1 MARSSGSNRG
11 MWIALGGYTVLFAI
25 KLAAFFVTH
34 LGVMFAEA
42 MHSMADML
50 IASFLLIAAYISARP
65 ADKEYRFGYGRAQ
78 NIAALVAATIFISFT
93 SFETL
98 REAIPKLFTPA
109 ETTPEG
115 FGLAIGVILVS
126 IVISALPVIAIMRE
140 KQRGAASRAQLIE
153 GVNDEVTLL
162 AALGGIVLVS
172 RGFPLADPI
181 ASIVV
186 ALVIAFNAVMLWR
199 ENAAVLMGA
208 SPGPEFY
215 AKVNDI
221 ALSTPGVLGTHNA
234 IAEQVGE
241 QIHLGMQ
248 IEVAAGITIEEADAI
263 ADSVHDRVSD
273 AFDDIW
279 VVVHPDPARS
289 GDATEVSRGMNAPP
303 KDDQPVGAQPTS

>member
-1 MARSSGSNRG
+1 MAQNSGSNRG
-11 MWIALGGYTVLFAI
+11 LWIALGGYTALFAI
-25 KLAAFFVTH
+25 KLVAFFLTH

-50 IASFLLIAAYISARP
+50 IAAFLLVAAYISARP
-65 ADKEYRFGYGRAQ
+65 ADEEYRFGYGRAQ

-98 REAIPKLFTPA
+98 REAIPKLFRPA

-126 IVISALPVIAIMRE
+126 IVISALPVFTILRQ
-140 KQRGAASRAQLIE
+140 KKRGAASRAQLIE
-153 GVNDEVTLL
+153 GVNDEVALL
-162 AALGGIVLVS
+162 AALVGIVLVS

-199 ENAAVLMGA
+199 ENAVVLMGA
-208 SPGPEFY
+208 SPDPEFY
-215 AKVNDI
+215 TQVSEI
-221 ALSTPGVLGTHNA
+221 ALTTPGVLQVHNA

-241 QIHLGMQ
+241 QIHLGMHV
-248 IEVAAGITIEEADAI
+248 EVAAGITIEQADAI
-263 ADSVHDRVSD
+263 ADSVHDRISE
-273 AFDDIW
+273 AFGDIW
-279 VVVHPDPARS
+279 VVVHPDPMRS
-289 GDATEVSRGMNAPP
+289 GSTGNNDPRTLPS
-303 KDDQPVGAQPTS
+303 QPTTRGTSA

>member
-1 MARSSGSNRG
+1 MAKNSTSNRG

-42 MHSMADML
+42 MHSMADAL
-50 IASFLLIAAYISARP
+50 IATFLLVAAYISARP
-65 ADKEYRFGYGRAQ
+65 ADEEFRFGYGRAQ

-98 REAIPKLFTPA
+98 REAIPKLFRPV

-126 IVISALPVIAIMRE
+126 IVISALPVITILRQ
-140 KQRGAASRAQLIE
+140 KHRGAANRAQLIE
-153 GVNDEVTLL
+153 GVNDEVALL
-162 AALGGIVLVS
+162 AALGGILLVS

-199 ENAAVLMGA
+199 ENATNLMGA
-208 SPGPEFY
+208 SPDAAFY
-215 AKVNDI
+215 VKVNEL
-221 ALSTPGVLGTHNA
+221 AFATPGVLEVHNV

-241 QIHLGMQ
+241 QIHLGMH
-248 IEVAAGITIEEADAI
+248 IEVERGITIEKADAI
-263 ADSVHDRVSD
+263 ADAVHDRVSGS
-273 AFDDIW
+273 FDDIW
-279 VVVHPDPARS
+279 VVVHPDPSRS
-289 GDATEVSRGMNAPP
+289 TATDGESDPGTLPSASAI
-303 KDDQPVGAQPTS
+303 QGGGA